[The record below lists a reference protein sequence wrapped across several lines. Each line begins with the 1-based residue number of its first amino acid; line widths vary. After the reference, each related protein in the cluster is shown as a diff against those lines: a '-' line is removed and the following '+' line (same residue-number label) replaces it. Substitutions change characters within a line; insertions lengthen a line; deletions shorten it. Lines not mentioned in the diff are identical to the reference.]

1 MEPGQRWACL
11 VKKEWTTKETFNLGS
26 GTSISLRGFQG
37 DYEVLVKRGGVPVQR
52 ELFTLGK
59 EAAVWNLDV
68 TDSTGKND
76 SGKDCFKEVLPLAVR
91 FACFNNHYGS
101 LKQNKK
107 QKTETVYSYKHD

>member
-1 MEPGQRWACL
+1 MSSLSHTSLSLSLQIIELGQRWACL
-11 VKKEWTTKETFNLGS
+11 VKKEWTTNETFNLGS

-68 TDSTGKND
+68 TDSTGKKD
-76 SGKDCFKEVLPLAVR
+76 SGKYFQRSVAIGGR
-91 FACFNNHYGS
+91 FCLF
-101 LKQNKK
+101 
-107 QKTETVYSYKHD
+107 